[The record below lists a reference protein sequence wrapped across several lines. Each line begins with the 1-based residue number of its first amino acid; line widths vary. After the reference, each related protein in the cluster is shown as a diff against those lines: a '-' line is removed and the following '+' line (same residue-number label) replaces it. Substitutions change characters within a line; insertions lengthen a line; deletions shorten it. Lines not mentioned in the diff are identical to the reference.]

1 MHESFSPLP
10 AAHIVQINIASLQS
24 GSRHELAAIG
34 SGAAR
39 RLTLVRGV
47 PGLLTRY
54 PSRCWY
60 ENGLTEA

>member
-1 MHESFSPLP
+1 MHESSSPLL
-10 AAHIVQINIASLQS
+10 AARTPRTNIASLQS
-24 GSRHELAAIG
+24 GSTHALAAIG

-39 RLTLVRGV
+39 RLTLVRGA